1 MKKKHVSLSP
11 RSAAIFFAS
20 EQKEIHVSI
29 ISISP
34 QKSKFILPVVG
45 VSYSGYD
52 DSFRRETS
60 FKPY

>member
-11 RSAAIFFAS
+11 RSAAILCVGTERISRFNNLNFAT
-20 EQKEIHVSI
+20 
-29 ISISP
+29 
-34 QKSKFILPVVG
+34 KSKFILPVVG

-52 DSFRRETS
+52 DPFRRETS